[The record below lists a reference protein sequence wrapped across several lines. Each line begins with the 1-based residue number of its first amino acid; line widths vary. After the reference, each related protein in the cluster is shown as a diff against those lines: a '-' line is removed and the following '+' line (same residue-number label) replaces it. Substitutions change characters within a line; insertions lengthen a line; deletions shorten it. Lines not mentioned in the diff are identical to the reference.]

1 MGQIHVYTGDGKGK
15 TTAAF
20 GLAIRALGRGK
31 KVAIIQ
37 FMKPKISGEI
47 IALSKIKKF
56 KQKLYLKSFGKD
68 EYIKEATPKDIAEA
82 EKGIKETKKILKQ
95 NFDLV
100 ILDEINIAIAFGL
113 ININKVITI
122 IESRPIGTNVVLT
135 GRRAHLKVLELADLV
150 TEMRKIKHPYDRGI
164 KAKLGIEY

>member
-20 GLAIRALGRGK
+20 GMAVRALGRGK

-37 FMKPKISGEI
+37 FLKPKPSGEI
-47 IALSKIKKF
+47 IALSKVKKF
-56 KQKLYLKSFGKD
+56 KQKLIIKSYGSNQFVKKVTPLD
-68 EYIKEATPKDIAEA
+68 IKEAKRGLKEA
-82 EKGIKETKKILKQ
+82 EKILKKQ
-95 NFDLV
+95 FDLV

-113 ININKVITI
+113 IDLNKVINI

-135 GRRAHLKVLELADLV
+135 GRRAHLKMMELADVV
-150 TEMRKIKHPYDRGI
+150 TEMKKIKHPYDKGK
-164 KAKLGIEY
+164 KAIMGIEY